1 MPKTS
6 LQIAEEI
13 RQLLGEHSIE
23 SIYREKILTGR
34 TRQYEMKPPK
44 RGAQVEIIHTLLG
57 VELKVG
63 NRRLLCPDL
72 ATARYLSVFARL
84 GSGTIAV
91 PYDITST
98 SRLADEL
105 ESSWYRML
113 LLIERVADG
122 RSARL
127 RKMVE
132 RNLVAGACQAIAE
145 AGAGPKYPAF
155 AQPARRKPRR

>member
-1 MPKTS
+1 MPQTS
-6 LQIAEEI
+6 IQIAEEI
-13 RQLLGEHSIE
+13 TRLLGEQSIE
-23 SIYREKILTGR
+23 SIYRDKILTGR

-44 RGAQVEIIHTLLG
+44 KGAEVEIIHTLLG

-84 GSGTIAV
+84 GCETIAV
-91 PYDITST
+91 PYDITNT

-113 LLIERVADG
+113 LLIESMAEG

-132 RNLVAGACQAIAE
+132 RHLIATTRISIAE
-145 AGAGPKYPAF
+145 AGSGPKYPAF

>member
-1 MPKTS
+1 MTKTS
-6 LQIAEEI
+6 IQIAEEI
-13 RQLLGEHSIE
+13 RQLLGEQSID
-23 SIYREKILTGR
+23 SIYREKILSAR

-44 RGAQVEIIHTLLG
+44 KGAQVEIIHTLLG

-84 GSGTIAV
+84 GCEVIAI
-91 PYDITST
+91 PYDITNT

-105 ESSWYRML
+105 ESSWFRMIL
-113 LLIERVADG
+113 LVERLAEG
-122 RSARL
+122 RSAAL

-132 RNLVAGACQAIAE
+132 RRLIADVRQSIEE

>member
-1 MPKTS
+1 MPQTAI
-6 LQIAEEI
+6 QIAEQI
-13 RQLLGEHSIE
+13 TRLLGEQSIE

-44 RGAQVEIIHTLLG
+44 KGDRVEIIHTLLG

-84 GSGTIAV
+84 GSETIAV
-91 PYDITST
+91 PYDITIT

-105 ESSWYRML
+105 ESSWHRMIL
-113 LLIERVADG
+113 LVESMAEG
-122 RSARL
+122 RSSRL
-127 RKMVE
+127 RRMVE
-132 RNLVAGACQAIAE
+132 RQLIASARRSIAE